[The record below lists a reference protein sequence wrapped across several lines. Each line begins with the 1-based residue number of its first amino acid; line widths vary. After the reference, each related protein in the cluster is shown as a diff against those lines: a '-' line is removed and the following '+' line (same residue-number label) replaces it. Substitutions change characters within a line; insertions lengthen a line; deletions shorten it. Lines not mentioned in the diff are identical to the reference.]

1 MKIQNDRTE
10 RSKEAFKNPLPGD
23 YWNEMFCPYFV
34 ILAKTKNDTLIVC
47 DKTKPVGT
55 THWTWDLE
63 KVIEVSMDYMNR
75 VKYDTIDGFCA
86 DVSSS
91 PHRWVVTAWE
101 EMGSPYTPLPGFTP
115 NYEADFRTVM
125 EQGL

>member
-1 MKIQNDRTE
+1 MKIQNDRTD
-10 RSKEAFKNPLPGD
+10 RSKQAFSNPLPGD

-34 ILAKTKNDTLIVC
+34 VLKKTEHNTLIVC

-63 KVIEVSMDYMNR
+63 KVIEVPMEYMQR
-75 VKYDTIDGFCA
+75 VKYGTIDGFCA

-91 PHRWVVTAWE
+91 PHRWAVAAWE
-101 EMGSPYTPLPGFTP
+101 ELGSPYTPIPTCDP
-115 NYEADFRTVM
+115 TRPADFRTVM
-125 EQGL
+125 EQGV